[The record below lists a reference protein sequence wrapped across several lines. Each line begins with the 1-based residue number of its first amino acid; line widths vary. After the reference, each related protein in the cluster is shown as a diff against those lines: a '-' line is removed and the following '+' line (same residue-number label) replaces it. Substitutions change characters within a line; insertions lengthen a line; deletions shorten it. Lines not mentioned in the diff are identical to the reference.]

1 MNNDYDRGMDGPR
14 YTMSS
19 FNKDLKKMVGAEIDI
34 ADEIDLE
41 PAVKLLLLTDG
52 TQLLAE
58 FTDLFGTDNYQI
70 ANVREIKLEETE
82 LASRDLSVTYV
93 EWMPLSKSNTFTIP
107 KSFVV
112 LVCEPHEAVSTNYL
126 GTTDG

>member
-1 MNNDYDRGMDGPR
+1 MNNDYDRGDEGPR

-19 FNKDLKKMVGAEIDI
+19 FNKDLKKMVGELDIDI
-34 ADEIDLE
+34 ADQE
-41 PAVKLLLLTDG
+41 PAVKLLLLNDG

-58 FTDLFGTDNYQI
+58 FSEIVGTNTYKI
-70 ANVREIKLEETE
+70 SNVREIKLQESE
-82 LASRDLSVTYV
+82 LDSRDLSVTYV
-93 EWMPLSKSNTFTIP
+93 EWMPLSKSNEFIIP
-107 KSFVV
+107 ASFVV